1 MRSLTYQG
9 ITWHDDPSP
18 SEATYEKLQ
27 KKYDFH
33 ELDIA
38 DCLSEH
44 ERPKIEEYPDYLF
57 IVFHIPYQQKRTGRI
72 IKEELNVFIGND
84 YIITLHKGKID
95 VLDKLWS
102 TIKTSTPE
110 RKDTLGQ
117 GTGYFLYLLMYRL
130 FNGVY
135 PLVDGIHKHV
145 RTIENRLFETNA
157 DTRVLQDIMKLKRN
171 TISIRSILLPQ
182 RSVIA
187 TLEHKSRKFVSEDLA
202 LYFDDVLD
210 DIERQWSL
218 LDTAKEMIDVL
229 QDTHES
235 WISHRTNN
243 IIRVLTIF
251 SVTMLPLT
259 LITGLYGMN
268 VQLPYANS
276 PIAFSAIVSVMLI
289 LLLGMFIYFLV
300 RKWI

>member
-1 MRSLTYQG
+1 MRSLTYKG
-9 ITWHDDPSP
+9 ITWHDDPNP
-18 SEATYEKLQ
+18 TAATYETLQ

-57 IVFHIPYQQKRTGRI
+57 IVFHIPYRQKRTGRI
-72 IKEELNVFIGND
+72 IKEELNVFIGDN

-95 VLDKLWS
+95 VLDKLWAELKES
-102 TIKTSTPE
+102 TTE
-110 RKDTLGQ
+110 RKNTLGQ

-130 FNGVY
+130 FNGVF
-135 PLVDGIHKHV
+135 PLVDTIHKQV
-145 RTIENRLFETNA
+145 RSTEAHLFETSA
-157 DTRVLQDIMKLKRN
+157 DGSVLRDIMRLKRN

-243 IIRVLTIF
+243 IVRVLTIF

-268 VQLPYANS
+268 VPLPFANS
-276 PIAFSAIVSVMLI
+276 PIAFSAIVSVMM
-289 LLLGMFIYFLV
+289 LLLIGMMIYFIV

>member
-1 MRSLTYQG
+1 MRSLTYKG
-9 ITWHDDPSP
+9 ITWHDDPNPNGS
-18 SEATYEKLQ
+18 TYEKLQ

-38 DCLSEH
+38 DCLSLH

-57 IVFHIPYQQKRTGRI
+57 IVFHIPYRQKKTGRI

-102 TIKTSTPE
+102 SIKQSLPE
-110 RKDTLGQ
+110 RKETLGQ

-130 FNGVY
+130 FNGVF
-135 PLVDGIHKHV
+135 PLVDQIHKQV
-145 RTIENRLFETNA
+145 RLIEKDLFETSGDGN
-157 DTRVLQDIMKLKRN
+157 VLRDIMTLKRN

-268 VQLPYANS
+268 VSLPYANS
-276 PIAFSAIVSVMLI
+276 PLAFSGILSVMIVLLI
-289 LLLGMFIYFLV
+289 VMMIYFIV